1 MFLEKSLQIT
11 MFRIAI
17 LEAFEITE
25 REFEGV
31 QRTRTQRATVAQ
43 SRNAAQGELAVR
55 SGN

>member
-1 MFLEKSLQIT
+1 MFFEKSLQVA

-17 LEAFEITE
+17 LETFEITE

-43 SRNAAQGELAVR
+43 SRNAAEGKLAVR
-55 SGN
+55 S